1 MAERMHGFGMDIIFF
16 DPYVEESTEKET
28 KKELDELLKEADI
41 VSLHVVKNKETIN
54 LISKEKLALM
64 KQDSIVINTSRGGVI
79 DESDVYKLVEEGKLF
94 SAALDVY
101 ENEPP
106 EYTTSLTE
114 SDAITLP
121 HLGASTREAQLK
133 AGTDTVKNVQSILDG
148 DITTSVNGKE
158 FQKN

>member
-1 MAERMHGFGMDIIFF
+1 MYKR
-16 DPYVEESTEKET
+16 
-28 KKELDELLKEADI
+28 
-41 VSLHVVKNKETIN
+41 
-54 LISKEKLALM
+54 
-64 KQDSIVINTSRGGVI
+64 QVINTSRGGVI
-79 DESDVYKLVEEGKLF
+79 DESEVYKLVENGKLF
-94 SAALDVY
+94 SAGLDVY

-148 DITTSVNGKE
+148 DITTSVNGTE